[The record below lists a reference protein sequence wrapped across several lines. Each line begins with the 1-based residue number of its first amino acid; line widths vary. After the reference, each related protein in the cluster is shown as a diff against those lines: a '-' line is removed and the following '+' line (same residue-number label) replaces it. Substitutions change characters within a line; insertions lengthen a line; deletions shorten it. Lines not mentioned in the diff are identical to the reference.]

1 MIWRYRQ
8 GKGALPS
15 SSSSPPASSSTRPP
29 DYDDCAQEEKV
40 GRSRDVATDDDDE
53 EEEEKETELQALTVE
68 KLKVKLKERGLKVS
82 GRKQELIDRLLGREV
97 PKTNKVEWKK
107 SKAKCLL
114 KKLLL
119 DKESHIHGKAVEEI
133 HASHEWFQDYP
144 LDKFE
149 KYVEGE
155 GDYVLYSF

>member
-29 DYDDCAQEEKV
+29 DYDDCAQEETV

-114 KKLLL
+114 QNCFWIKSLT
-119 DKESHIHGKAVEEI
+119 
-133 HASHEWFQDYP
+133 FM
-144 LDKFE
+144 E
-149 KYVEGE
+149 KQ
-155 GDYVLYSF
+155 

>member
-1 MIWRYRQ
+1 M
-8 GKGALPS
+8 PS

-29 DYDDCAQEEKV
+29 DYDDCAQEETV

-107 SKAKCLL
+107 SKVKCLL
-114 KKLLL
+114 QKLL
-119 DKESHIHGKAVEEI
+119 
-133 HASHEWFQDYP
+133 
-144 LDKFE
+144 
-149 KYVEGE
+149 
-155 GDYVLYSF
+155 